1 MKIWLPSV
9 RARSGADVYVQRLA
23 EGLRAHGAEPIV
35 QWLPHAFQYFPW
47 AMLRLSPPA
56 GADVIGTTS
65 WTAFAFRHHS
75 IPLVATALHCVAG
88 RGYPQWKSLPQALF
102 HDQMV
107 RRFER
112 ASFRAADAVVAISDS
127 TRREVSED
135 FGTRNV
141 HTIPLWIDSEIFSP
155 GPPRT
160 ATGSE
165 PTRVL
170 IVGNMSRRKGG
181 DLISP
186 FCDALGRDFD
196 VTVVAGLRGER
207 PKVAAQGA
215 GLRFMSGLT
224 QDQLVAAYRETDI
237 VVSLSRHEGF
247 GYTALEGMAC
257 GKPVGAFNVSGLR
270 DVVVN
275 GTSGF
280 LVEVEDV
287 AGLAEACRALRRDP
301 ALAAHMGLN
310 GRERAVSVFAEGR
323 SIEAHLRLYS
333 DLLSRRGRPSE
344 QHTIT

>member
-35 QWLPHAFQYFPW
+35 QWLPHAFQYFPG
-47 AMLRLSPPA
+47 AMRRLSPPA
-56 GADVIGTTS
+56 GTDVIGATS
-65 WTAFAFRHHS
+65 WTAFAFRHPS

-112 ASFRAADAVVAISDS
+112 ASFQAANAVVAISDS

-135 FGTRNV
+135 FGIRNV
-141 HTIPLWIDSEIFSP
+141 HTIPLWVDSEIFSP
-155 GPPRT
+155 GPPRIAT
-160 ATGSE
+160 ASE

-186 FCDALGRDFD
+186 FCDALGPDFD

-215 GLRFMSGLT
+215 GLHFVSGLT
-224 QDQLVAAYRETDI
+224 PDQLVAAYRETDI

-257 GKPVGAFNVSGLR
+257 GKPVAAFNVSGLR
-270 DVVVN
+270 DVIVD
-275 GTSGF
+275 GTTGF

-287 AGLAEACRALRRDP
+287 AGLAEVCRALRRDP
-301 ALAAHMGLN
+301 ALATHMGLH
-310 GRERAVSVFAEGR
+310 GRERAVSVFTEGHA
-323 SIEAHLRLYS
+323 IEAHLRLYS

-344 QHTIT
+344 QHTIP

>member
-1 MKIWLPSV
+1 MRIWLPSV

-23 EGLRAHGAEPIV
+23 EGLRAHGAKPIV
-35 QWLPHAFQYFPW
+35 QWFPHSFQYFPW

-56 GADVIGTTS
+56 GTDVIGATS
-65 WTAFAFRHHS
+65 WNAFAFRHHS

-112 ASFRAADAVVAISDS
+112 ASFQAANAVVAISDS

-135 FGTRNV
+135 FGIRNL

-160 ATGSE
+160 AAGSE

-181 DLISP
+181 DLIFP
-186 FCDALGRDFD
+186 FCAALGQNFD
-196 VTVVAGLRGER
+196 VTVVAGLRSER
-207 PKVAAQGA
+207 PKVAAHGA
-215 GLRFMSGLT
+215 RLRFISSLT
-224 QDQLVAAYRETDI
+224 TDQLVAAYRETDI

-257 GKPVGAFNVSGLR
+257 GKPVAAFNVSGLR

-275 GTSGF
+275 GTTGF
-280 LVEVEDV
+280 LAEVEDV
-287 AGLAEACRALRRDP
+287 AGLAETCLVLRRNSG
-301 ALAAHMGLN
+301 LATHMGLK
-310 GRERAVSVFAEGR
+310 GRERVVSVFTEGR
-323 SIEAHLRLYS
+323 AIEAHLRLYS
-333 DLLSRRGRPSE
+333 DLLSSRGRPSE
-344 QHTIT
+344 QQAIT